1 MIDFNLMNIIALGVG
16 YLTLGAT
23 AVALVI
29 ALLEEVR
36 GLIYDIKRKN

>member
-1 MIDFNLMNIIALGVG
+1 MIDLNLMNIVALGVG
-16 YLTLGAT
+16 YLTLGAA

-36 GLIYDIKRKN
+36 GLIYDLKRKD

>member
-1 MIDFNLMNIIALGVG
+1 MIDLNLMNIIALGVG
-16 YLTLGAT
+16 YFTLGAA

-36 GLIYDIKRKN
+36 GLIYDLKRKD

>member
-23 AVALVI
+23 AVVLFIVLI
-29 ALLEEVR
+29 EEIR